1 MRLVIIGAGFAGMYA
16 ALSAARLRDI
26 QGVSSEE
33 LEIALVAPE
42 PTLVVRPRLYES
54 KPETLAAPLLDVL
67 KAIDV
72 VYVQGSAET
81 IDSKSRVVEIV
92 AAKGARKK
100 LSYDRLVVATG
111 SRLFRPNIPGLAE
124 YGFSV
129 DQLDDAIALD
139 RHLHGLADRPA
150 LNGRDTVVVAGGG
163 FTGIETATEMP
174 ARLRAIL
181 GTDAKPRIIIVDRNS
196 AIAPDMGTGPRPV
209 IEDALRKLGVETR
222 LGAGVAALDK
232 SGVTLSDGEH
242 IETETVIWAAGFRA
256 APLTAQI
263 PAERDNFGR
272 LLVDRDLRVPTVPG
286 VFATGDAARAASDDL
301 GNYALMSCQ
310 HATRM
315 GAFAGNNAAAELL
328 GVATKPRRRTS
339 PVSTSEKQA
348 RSSREAGTGNSRW
361 SARRP
366 RRPSTRS
373 TRSGSIHRGQS
384 GPPRW
389 PRPSRS
395 ASPTCKC
402 VTQREPRSALERGS
416 LTIDQTWSP
425 PP

>member
-26 QGVSSEE
+26 QGVSAAE

-42 PTLVVRPRLYES
+42 PTLVVRPRLYEA
-54 KPETLAAPLLDVL
+54 KPETLTAPLEDVL

-72 VYVQGSAET
+72 VYVQGRAET
-81 IDSKSRVVEIV
+81 IDTKSRAVEIV
-92 AAKGARKK
+92 TAEGTRKT
-100 LSYDRLVVATG
+100 LPYDRLVVASG
-111 SRLFRPNIPGLAE
+111 SRLFRPNIAGLAE
-124 YGFSV
+124 HAFSV
-129 DQLDDAIALD
+129 DQLDDAITLD
-139 RHLHGLADRPA
+139 RHLHGLPERPA

-181 GTDAKPRIIIVDRNS
+181 GKDARPRVIIVDRNS
-196 AIAPDMGTGPRPV
+196 AIAPDMGAGPRPV

-222 LGAGVAALDK
+222 LGTGVAGLDK
-232 SGVTLSDGEH
+232 SGVTLSDGEG
-242 IETETVIWAAGFRA
+242 IEAETVIWAAGMRA

-272 LLVDRDLRVPTVPG
+272 LLVDRELRVPSVAG
-286 VFATGDAARAASDDL
+286 VFATGDAARAASDDV

-328 GVATKPRRRTS
+328 GIPTKPYHQEAYATCLDLG
-339 PVSTSEKQA
+339 
-348 RSSREAGTGNSRW
+348 EAGAIFTLGWERKLKLVGEEAKKTKRQINTVW
-361 SARRP
+361 
-366 RRPSTRS
+366 
-373 TRSGSIHRGQS
+373 IY
-384 GPPRW
+384 PPRAE
-389 PRPSRS
+389 RAAALAS
-395 ASPTCKC
+395 ADPEHVS
-402 VTQREPRSALERGS
+402 EL
-416 LTIDQTWSP
+416 
-425 PP
+425 

>member
-1 MRLVIIGAGFAGMYA
+1 MRIVIIGAGFAGMYA

-26 QGVSSEE
+26 QGVSPEE

-42 PTLVVRPRLYES
+42 PTLVVRPRLYEQ
-54 KPETLAAPLLDVL
+54 KPETLTAPLFDVL

-81 IDSKSRVVEIV
+81 IDTQSRVVEIV
-92 AAKGARKK
+92 AAKGAKK
-100 LSYDRLVVATG
+100 SLSYDRLVVATG
-111 SRLFRPNIPGLAE
+111 SRLFRPNVPGLAE
-124 YGFSV
+124 HGFSV

-139 RHLHGLADRPA
+139 RHLHSLADRPA
-150 LNGRDTVVVAGGG
+150 KNGRDTVVVAGGG
-163 FTGIETATEMP
+163 FTGIEAATEMP

-181 GTDAKPRIIIVDRNS
+181 GKDAKLRVIIVDRNS
-196 AIAPDMGTGPRPV
+196 AIAPDMGAGPRPV

-232 SGVTLSDGEH
+232 SGVTLTSGER
-242 IETETVIWAAGFRA
+242 IESETVIWAAGFRA

-263 PAERDNFGR
+263 PAERDNLGR
-272 LLVDRDLRVPTVPG
+272 LLVDRDLRVPSVAG

-328 GVATKPRRRTS
+328 GVPTKPYHQKGYATCLDLG
-339 PVSTSEKQA
+339 
-348 RSSREAGTGNSRW
+348 EAG
-361 SARRP
+361 AIF
-366 RRPSTRS
+366 TRGWDRKLEMVGEQAKK
-373 TRSGSIHRGQS
+373 TKQEINTVWIY
-384 GPPRW
+384 PPRAE
-389 PRPSRS
+389 RAAALAS
-395 ASPTCKC
+395 ADPER
-402 VTQREPRSALERGS
+402 VTDL
-416 LTIDQTWSP
+416 
-425 PP
+425 